1 MTCLSRIAAER
12 PAGPPPTMTTS
23 YSMTSRSSLSRSSAP
38 EHMAREGPP
47 KAVDRT
53 GLSVRLR
60 PLRKKEALASILFIL
75 DRQSSTMMSRA
86 SFLFAAAIVAIAI
99 STVEADPTVTDKVFF
114 DIEIGGKPAG
124 ALPAL
129 PPQSTHAS

>member
-1 MTCLSRIAAER
+1 
-12 PAGPPPTMTTS
+12 
-23 YSMTSRSSLSRSSAP
+23 
-38 EHMAREGPP
+38 MAREGPP